1 MCVITEVKMEKKRTD
16 AEIENFVFNI
26 VRLRNHHKL
35 SKREMAKILR
45 IGIKSLDKLEKGVIP
60 PRIGV
65 EVVFNI
71 YKNFGVA
78 PKDLFGQRLK

>member
-1 MCVITEVKMEKKRTD
+1 MEKKKTD
-16 AEIENFVFNI
+16 AEIKNFVCNI
-26 VRLRNHHKL
+26 IWLKNNYRL
-35 SKREMAKILR
+35 SKRKMAKMLG
-45 IGIKSLDKLEKGVIP
+45 IGIKSLDKLEKGEFP
-60 PRIGV
+60 LRIGV